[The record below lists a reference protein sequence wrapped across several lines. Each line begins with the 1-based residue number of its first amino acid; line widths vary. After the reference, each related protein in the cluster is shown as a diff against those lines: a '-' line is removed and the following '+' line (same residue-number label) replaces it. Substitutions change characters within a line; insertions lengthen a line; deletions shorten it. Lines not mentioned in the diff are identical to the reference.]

1 MPRIARGLGEGIV
14 YHVLNRGNAGQEIFH
29 KEQDYRAFIDL
40 MREAKGKFAI
50 KLFAYCLMPT
60 HFHMI
65 VKQSVREALSKF
77 MQWLM
82 TSHVRRYH
90 RHYGSSGHVWQGRF
104 KSFLIEEDNHLITVL
119 RYVEGNPVRA
129 GLVQSAREW
138 PWSSHR
144 ETIGEQSRCLVDEPP
159 VKLPGEWG
167 RFVDTS
173 ITKRKL
179 SKLRCSVNRQ
189 APFGTPLWQKQ
200 MAKRFRL
207 QSTLRPRGRP
217 CKGKRCEI
225 KSSLS
230 PF

>member
-40 MREAKGKFAI
+40 MKEAKRKFAI

-179 SKLRCSVNRQ
+179 GKLRCSVNRQ